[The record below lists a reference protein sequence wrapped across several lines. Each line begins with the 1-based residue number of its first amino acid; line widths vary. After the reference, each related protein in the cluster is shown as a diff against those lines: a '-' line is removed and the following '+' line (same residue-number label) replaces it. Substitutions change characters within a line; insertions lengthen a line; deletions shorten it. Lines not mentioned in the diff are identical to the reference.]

1 MNDPLPPMRF
11 MTTTVV
17 TLDERV
23 LGAWNFE
30 KVERLREVLHKQAKA
45 DETCWYPCEL
55 TITFEGV
62 EQKEA
67 AARVALALKAMT

>member
-17 TLDERV
+17 TLDARV
-23 LGAWNFE
+23 LGAWNHE
-30 KVERLREVLHKQAKA
+30 KVEKLREVLHLRAKA

-62 EQKEA
+62 DQKEA
-67 AARVALALKAMT
+67 AQRVAAALKEMK